1 MGECA
6 LAKESLQVE
15 HHKNLPLLLKLAPD
29 LSGSEIDDAL
39 DVLVAKGMDGVIAT
53 NTTTV
58 REGLRS
64 KFSGEG
70 GGLSGAPLRARS
82 LEVVS
87 HIYKITSGKLPI
99 IGVGGIMSADD
110 AKAMLDVGASLV
122 QVFTGLIYRGP
133 GLVKQTLIE
142 LSA

>member
-1 MGECA
+1 
-6 LAKESLQVE
+6 L
-15 HHKNLPLLLKLAPD
+15 
-29 LSGSEIDDAL
+29 
-39 DVLVAKGMDGVIAT
+39 
-53 NTTTV
+53 
-58 REGLRS
+58 
-64 KFSGEG
+64 SGEG